1 VSSKNRYGLPRRRPA
16 PLGSILRVGPP
27 PETRPS
33 RVSGATPGSTDR
45 VQGAVPTPD
54 CGDDLIWIG
63 GPCEGLWVII
73 GLDEETVDGGLE
85 FADGSEDTAL
95 EAAL

>member
-1 VSSKNRYGLPRRRPA
+1 
-16 PLGSILRVGPP
+16 
-27 PETRPS
+27 
-33 RVSGATPGSTDR
+33 
-45 VQGAVPTPD
+45 
-54 CGDDLIWIG
+54 LIWIG